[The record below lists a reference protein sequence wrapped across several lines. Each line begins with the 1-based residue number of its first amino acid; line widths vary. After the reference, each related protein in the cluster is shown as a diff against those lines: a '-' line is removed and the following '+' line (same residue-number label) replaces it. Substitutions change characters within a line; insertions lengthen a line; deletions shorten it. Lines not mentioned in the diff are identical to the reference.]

1 MSRKSIC
8 LAYIASCAF
17 GATSSALAQVAPE
30 AEGGPMPDDNIQMST
45 PPPVSGLLYPTVAGE
60 ETRTNY
66 LASSFVVDIG
76 HINNVLPGFNGKP
89 YKDTTYSFFPSLL
102 LDRTTPRQQFAA
114 TYNPTFTF
122 YEPNSELDGLDQSAS
137 MVYEN
142 HPGPYTTIIVQNY
155 FSRTFDVFNVTFPF
169 TQGGLTG
176 APQTP
181 APTAIAPFAEQL
193 RNSTSANMARQFAK
207 NAMVGVGG
215 TYSIF
220 DLPNPAQAVGL
231 VNSHG
236 GDVSGFWDRRFS
248 RTHYAGVSYDFN
260 RILAGPNNAVI
271 DTEVHSILP
280 FYTWYR
286 SRTFSVSLSGGMQRI
301 SVAEP
306 AQPVES
312 TWAPVGVVSVGWQGD
327 RGTISASYLHTVTAG
342 GGIVGAYNY
351 DGINGAGAWIF
362 AHRWGLHSGVSY
374 ATIAPAVPLIGFN
387 YQGGN
392 TIAASG
398 SIAHDLSERFAV
410 ECGYERLHES
420 YSGISVIFLN
430 PDSDRIYL
438 TATYRFERLLGR

>member
-1 MSRKSIC
+1 MSRKLIHF
-8 LAYIASCAF
+8 AFIASFAF
-17 GATSSALAQVAPE
+17 GAIPGALAQVVPD
-30 AEGGPMPDDNIQMST
+30 AEGGPMPDDDIRMST
-45 PPPVSGLLYPTVAGE
+45 PPPVSGLLYPSVAGE
-60 ETRTNY
+60 EARTNY
-66 LASSFVVDIG
+66 LASSLVVDIG
-76 HINNVLPGFNGKP
+76 HINNVLPGFDAP
-89 YKDTTYSFFPSLL
+89 PVSDTTYSFLPTVT
-102 LDRTTPRQQFAA
+102 LDRSTPRQKISA

-122 YEPNSELDGLDQSAS
+122 YEPTTVLDAFDQSAS
-137 MVYEN
+137 MFYQN
-142 HPGPYTTIIVQNY
+142 HPNPYTAIIVQNY
-155 FSRTFDVFNVTFPF
+155 FSRTSDVFNVAFPF
-169 TQGGLTG
+169 ADGGLTG

-181 APTAIAPFAEQL
+181 APAAIAPFAEQL

-220 DLPNPAQAVGL
+220 DLPNPSQAVGL

-260 RILAGPNNAVI
+260 RIMAGPNNAAI

-286 SRTFSVSLSGGMQRI
+286 SRTFSISLSGGMQRI

-306 AQPVES
+306 AQPVEN
-312 TWAPVGVVSVGWQGD
+312 TWAPVGVVSVGWQGN

-362 AHRWGLHSGVSY
+362 ARRWGLHSGVSY
-374 ATIAPAVPLIGFN
+374 ATIAPAVPLIGFT

-398 SIAHDLSERFAV
+398 SVAHDLSERFAV

-420 YSGISVIFLN
+420 YSGISVIFRN
-430 PDSDRIYL
+430 PDSDRIYMN
-438 TATYRFERLLGR
+438 ATYRFERLLGR